1 MEDQVYF
8 QYSSLSRAFMQLEC
22 FKFNSEMQWFHYNDV
37 FSNKKSMIQIRIHI
51 FKWFFWFFWFGNIEI
66 HIFKWFFL
74 FFWFWQP
81 QLKKNRNWLR
91 WITNLR
97 WGSQN
102 QKNQKNHLNMC
113 NSELSNQKNQKNH
126 LNMCIRIGIID
137 FFIRNAH
144 IFANPLML
152 HETVLARF
160 CSLLN
165 VCIQKPKLPVQKL
178 KKHYSCWLPCNLC
191 SLNNWNKS
199 IKRTLFIS
207 KYTN

>member
-1 MEDQVYF
+1 M
-8 QYSSLSRAFMQLEC
+8 
-22 FKFNSEMQWFHYNDV
+22 V
-37 FSNKKSMIQIRIHI
+37 FLVFLGLTAPIKKKSKLIALNHE
-51 FKWFFWFFWFGNIEI
+51 FALGFSKP
-66 HIFKWFFL
+66 KK
-74 FFWFWQP
+74 P
-81 QLKKNRNWLR
+81 KKNN
-91 WITNLR
+91 
-97 WGSQN
+97 
-102 QKNQKNHLNMC
+102 LNMC

-178 KKHYSCWLPCNLC
+178 KKHKKKNIFLIILTCSLAIGGRPTFLSGLAETWFVPSTEKQPLRFHWNLC
-191 SLNNWNKS
+191 PQAPFCLEIIMQGPFCLGMKMQGPFCTRFHGFVN
-199 IKRTLFIS
+199 LYDPYEM
-207 KYTN
+207 YT

>member
-1 MEDQVYF
+1 
-8 QYSSLSRAFMQLEC
+8 
-22 FKFNSEMQWFHYNDV
+22 
-37 FSNKKSMIQIRIHI
+37 
-51 FKWFFWFFWFGNIEI
+51 
-66 HIFKWFFL
+66 
-74 FFWFWQP
+74 
-81 QLKKNRNWLR
+81 
-91 WITNLR
+91 
-97 WGSQN
+97 
-102 QKNQKNHLNMC
+102 MC

-178 KKHYSCWLPCNLC
+178 KKHKKKNIFLIILTCSLAIGGRPTFLSGLAETWFVPSTEKQPLRFHWNLC
-191 SLNNWNKS
+191 PQAPFCLEIIMQGPFCLEMKMQGPFCLDMKMQGPFCLE
-199 IKRTLFIS
+199 IKMQAPFCLEIIMQGPFCLGMKMQGPFCTRFHGFVNLYDPYEM
-207 KYTN
+207 YT